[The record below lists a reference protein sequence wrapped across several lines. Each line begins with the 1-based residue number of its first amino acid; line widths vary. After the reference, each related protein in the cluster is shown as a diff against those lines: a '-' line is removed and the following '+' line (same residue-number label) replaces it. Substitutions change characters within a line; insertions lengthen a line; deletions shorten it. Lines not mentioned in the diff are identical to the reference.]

1 MVEQSK
7 IIERIKR
14 IISDS
19 GLSNSSFAD
28 KIGVPRSSISHILSG
43 RNNPS
48 LDLIIKILRNFDD
61 INADFL
67 LKGEV
72 LPPIDKDSKNDLD
85 NKNMTL
91 FPELDIKEDTKERPK
106 IDEEVLKS
114 VILVYQ
120 NDKFEILKKK

>member
-1 MVEQSK
+1 MKEHSK

-72 LPPIDKDSKNDLD
+72 LPPMDKDSKKDLD

>member
-1 MVEQSK
+1 MVEHSK

-72 LPPIDKDSKNDLD
+72 LPLIDKDSKSDLD

>member
-1 MVEQSK
+1 MVEHSK

-72 LPPIDKDSKNDLD
+72 LPPMDKDSKKDLD

>member
-1 MVEQSK
+1 MVEHSK

-61 INADFL
+61 IKADFL
-67 LKGEV
+67 LRGEV
-72 LPPIDKDSKNDLD
+72 LPPIDKDSKKDLD

-91 FPELDIKEDTKERPK
+91 FPELDIKENTKETPK

>member
-1 MVEQSK
+1 MVEHSK

>member
-1 MVEQSK
+1 MLEHSK
-7 IIERIKR
+7 IIERIKK

-72 LPPIDKDSKNDLD
+72 LPPIDKDSKSDLD

>member
-1 MVEQSK
+1 MLEHSK

-28 KIGVPRSSISHILSG
+28 KIGVPRSSISHILGG

-61 INADFL
+61 INANFL

-72 LPPIDKDSKNDLD
+72 LPPMDKDSKKDLG

>member
-1 MVEQSK
+1 MLEHSK

-72 LPPIDKDSKNDLD
+72 LPPMDKDSKKDLD

-91 FPELDIKEDTKERPK
+91 FPELDIKEGTKERPK

>member
-1 MVEQSK
+1 MVEHSK

-28 KIGVPRSSISHILSG
+28 KIGVPWSSISHILSG
-43 RNNPS
+43 RNNS
-48 LDLIIKILRNFDD
+48 ILDLINKILRNFDD

-72 LPPIDKDSKNDLD
+72 LPPIDKDSKKDLD

>member
-1 MVEQSK
+1 MLDHSK

-72 LPPIDKDSKNDLD
+72 LPPIDKDSKSDLD

>member
-1 MVEQSK
+1 MVEHSK

-72 LPPIDKDSKNDLD
+72 LPPIDKDSKKDLD

-91 FPELDIKEDTKERPK
+91 FPELDIKEDIKERPK

>member
-72 LPPIDKDSKNDLD
+72 LPPMDKDSKKDLD

>member
-1 MVEQSK
+1 MVEHSK

-67 LKGEV
+67 LKGEA
-72 LPPIDKDSKNDLD
+72 LTPMDNDSKKDLD

>member
-1 MVEQSK
+1 MVEHSK

-67 LKGEV
+67 LKGET
-72 LPPIDKDSKNDLD
+72 LPLMDNDSKKDLD

-91 FPELDIKEDTKERPK
+91 FPELDIKEDAKERPK

>member
-1 MVEQSK
+1 MAEHSK

-72 LPPIDKDSKNDLD
+72 LPPTDKDSKSDLD

-91 FPELDIKEDTKERPK
+91 FPELDIKENTKETPK

>member
-61 INADFL
+61 INADFI
-67 LKGEV
+67 LKGEA
-72 LPPIDKDSKNDLD
+72 LPPIDKDSKKDLD

-91 FPELDIKEDTKERPK
+91 FPELDIKENTKETPK

>member
-1 MVEQSK
+1 MKEHSK

-67 LKGEV
+67 LKGET
-72 LPPIDKDSKNDLD
+72 LTPMDNDSKKDLD

>member
-1 MVEQSK
+1 MVEHSK

-67 LKGEV
+67 LKGEG
-72 LPPIDKDSKNDLD
+72 LPPMDKDSKKDLD

>member
-1 MVEQSK
+1 MIEHSK

-72 LPPIDKDSKNDLD
+72 LPPIDKDSKSDLD

>member
-1 MVEQSK
+1 MVEHSK

-19 GLSNSSFAD
+19 GLSNSQFAD

-72 LPPIDKDSKNDLD
+72 LPPMDKDSKKDLD